1 MAMEHSSAPSR
12 AALLR
17 TPRWIA
23 LTFIAI
29 LATAVCLFFA
39 WWQGTRTRD
48 IVEAERA
55 SLSAA
60 VVIEQAISA
69 NGDVPNSSIGRP
81 VIMSGSYVGAQQRFV
96 ANRLAPDG
104 QTPGYWVVTPLQ
116 VDEWV
121 VPVVRGWVDSTE
133 SPAAAVTSDPVVVQG
148 RIQPYERF
156 YIDGTQQA
164 DGTWLAITDGVAR
177 TSADVIGGFVT
188 LTAQTPLFE
197 PAPEVVTPVVNTAD
211 VPFPIQNA
219 FYTLQWVLF
228 AAVVWFMWGRWLG
241 LDVRRAR
248 EQFTEMAVD
257 GSADSLRS

>member
-1 MAMEHSSAPSR
+1 
-12 AALLR
+12 
-17 TPRWIA
+17 

-39 WWQGTRTRD
+39 WWQGSRTRD
-48 IVEAERA
+48 IVDAERA

-81 VIMSGSYVGAQQRFV
+81 VIMAGSYVGSQQRFI
-96 ANRLAPDG
+96 ANRVAPDFT
-104 QTPGYWVVTPLQ
+104 TPGYWVVTPLQ
-116 VDEWV
+116 VDDWV
-121 VPVVRGWVDSTE
+121 VPVVRGWVESPD
-133 SPAAAVTSDPVVVQG
+133 SPAAAVPSDPVVVEG

-164 DGTWLAITDGVAR
+164 DGTWLAITEGVAR
-177 TSADVIGGFVT
+177 TSANVIGGFVT
-188 LTAQTPLFE
+188 LTAQTPLVE
-197 PAPEVVTPVVNTAD
+197 PAPLIVIPVVNTAD

-248 EQFTEMAVD
+248 NEFADMSSDD
-257 GSADSLRS
+257 GADSLRS